1 MYGNCY
7 IYVKR
12 VLTLSI
18 NHKQYLHMKKLFL
31 VLMMGLIM
39 SPSFAQGGKGKKKH
53 RRNNNTEVVSEVRPI
68 HRERWVEID
77 GDNYVI
83 VSRTTITKSDY
94 LRIRNVP
101 R

>member
-1 MYGNCY
+1 
-7 IYVKR
+7 
-12 VLTLSI
+12 
-18 NHKQYLHMKKLFL
+18 MKKLFL
-31 VLMMGLIM
+31 VLMMGLII
-39 SPSFAQGGKGKKKH
+39 SPSFAQDVKGKKKH
-53 RRNNNTEVVSEVRPI
+53 RRNNNTEVVSEVQPI
-68 HRERWVEID
+68 HRERWVEKD

>member
-1 MYGNCY
+1 
-7 IYVKR
+7 
-12 VLTLSI
+12 
-18 NHKQYLHMKKLFL
+18 
-31 VLMMGLIM
+31 MGLM
-39 SPSFAQGGKGKKKH
+39 VLPSFAYGGKGKKKH
-53 RRNNNTEVVSEVRPI
+53 RRHQQTEVVLEVQPI
-68 HRERWVEID
+68 HRERWVEKD